1 MYKLTILLALLPF
14 FVDAQFVAPDASPPS
29 LNAIEAGYTKLSIKY
44 HRPNVRQRKI
54 FGGLLPW
61 REIWRA
67 GANENTVL
75 TIDKDAKIGG
85 ELVPEGSYAVFIIPD
100 NSGGWTWVLNRDVNH
115 WGARGYKRERDLMR
129 VPAGPHRLPERVET
143 LEFRWMNVSPQGADL
158 VMEWEW
164 YRLILRINLATD
176 FQVNNRAATELNP
189 AKDPKEYYAIARY
202 YLDNGS
208 VRKAKAWIDRWAA
221 ADEEQFGRTRYHAI
235 IEYLNGN
242 ETKARRLMRRSLAL
256 AKEAGNDHYIRMNEK
271 SLKEWTRKLHILPA
285 DSVLNRSIAFHD
297 PKGNWM
303 KQSHLLQVAE
313 SRPNGTVRHTR
324 LSLFPNTDQFDMQQ
338 VRGKEKIQLRYLRK
352 TFAYSV
358 NGNTEVDSNTIKRL
372 GLTSKRMLG
381 MRDYYTYLYGLPM
394 KLRDIGTIIDPEI
407 HKVWFHGKQLLE
419 MKVSYAPNT
428 GKDTWFFYFDPKT
441 FALSAYAFYHESD
454 GPGTGEYILLEGEVA
469 VDKMILPAKRH
480 WYLTTERLYLGTDE
494 ILR

>member
-1 MYKLTILLALLPF
+1 MYKLTFLLALLPF
-14 FVDAQFVAPDASPPS
+14 FAGAQFVAPDASPPAF
-29 LNAIEAGYTKLSIKY
+29 NAIEAGYTKLSVKF
-44 HRPNVRQRKI
+44 HRPNVRQRHI

-75 TIDKDAKIGG
+75 TLGGDAEIDG
-85 ELVPEGSYAVFIIPD
+85 ELVPAGSYAVFIIPD
-100 NSGGWTWVLNRDVNH
+100 NSGGWTWVLNRDVDY
-115 WGARGYKRERDLMR
+115 WGAKGYKRERDLIR
-129 VPAGPHRLPERVET
+129 VSAGPHRLPERVET
-143 LEFRWMNVSPQGADL
+143 LEYRWMNVGAQGADL

-164 YRLILRINLATD
+164 YRLVLRIKLPTD
-176 FQVNNRAATELNP
+176 FQVNDRAATELNP

-208 VRKAKAWIDRWAA
+208 IRKAKAWIDRWAA

-235 IEYLNGN
+235 IEQLSGN
-242 ETKARRLMRRSLAL
+242 ATKARRLMKRSLDL
-256 AKEAGNDHYIRMNEK
+256 AKDAGNEHYIRMNEL
-271 SLKEWTRKLHILPA
+271 SLKEWTRKIHILPA

-297 PKGNWM
+297 PEGNWG
-303 KQSHLLQVAE
+303 KQSHLLQIAE
-313 SRPNGTVRHTR
+313 SRPNGKVHHTR
-324 LSLFPNTDQFDMQQ
+324 LSLFPHTDEFDMQQ
-338 VRGKEKIQLRYLRK
+338 VRGKEKIQLRYLRN
-352 TFAYSV
+352 TFDYSV
-358 NGNTEVDSNTIKRL
+358 NGNTEIDSNTIKRL

-394 KLRDIGTIIDPEI
+394 KLRDIGTIIDPKI
-407 HKVWFHGKQLLE
+407 HKVWFHGRELLE

-428 GKDTWFFYFDPKT
+428 GKDIWFFYFDPKT
-441 FALSAYAFYHESD
+441 FALSSYAFYHDSD
-454 GPGTGEYILLEGEVA
+454 GPGTGEYILLEGEAA

-480 WYLTTERLYLGTDE
+480 WFLTGERLYLGTDE